1 MYVLY
6 IHFYDLKEA
15 SMDSNILHMTHVF
28 LEHFEHCKVYHEAM
42 KTATSMNVWQN
53 FVAYL
58 IVVNDDHL
66 SAN

>member
-1 MYVLY
+1 
-6 IHFYDLKEA
+6 
-15 SMDSNILHMTHVF
+15 MDSNILLVTHVF

-53 FVAYL
+53 FVAYF